1 MKQQKNDA
9 SRIIPLESL
18 SFFGEGTP
26 VGNDPGR
33 MAQRRLSQ
41 TLAYLC
47 RAGEKTAAELAEEMR
62 IPIFYIEEEL
72 EQLCRG
78 ANGQYGLLRRT
89 GNGKYIANI
98 IISNRD
104 EYEAV
109 NALYRKYAP
118 SFCRRLADSI
128 VAGQGELDAFMRRH
142 LPKNAAPRLL
152 LWALIPDIVGNFM
165 GQVGAG
171 LAESFPD
178 VTPSDRT
185 FTAMA
190 VANMPDQN
198 AFYDCDSIIG
208 HQIWGYSDIMVRN
221 LYGNRL
227 QAHFRCGHNLAA
239 DPLLRLT
246 IRCAEGL
253 PFSALCSEDRAIA
266 ERAIHQGY
274 LRERDGIL
282 EPAILIL
289 ADGISVYIEFQSL
302 LGALEEDTRELAR
315 RLAGELGEW
324 MRGHIPVHL
333 LSDYPYYNSCIASQH
348 FFYDVVEE
356 CIHRGILEA
365 PHSSLGPEGVLMVLC
380 T

>member
-1 MKQQKNDA
+1 
-9 SRIIPLESL
+9 
-18 SFFGEGTP
+18 
-26 VGNDPGR
+26 
-33 MAQRRLSQ
+33 
-41 TLAYLC
+41 
-47 RAGEKTAAELAEEMR
+47 
-62 IPIFYIEEEL
+62 
-72 EQLCRG
+72 
-78 ANGQYGLLRRT
+78 
-89 GNGKYIANI
+89 
-98 IISNRD
+98 D

-118 SFCRRLADSI
+118 AFCRQLADS
-128 VAGQGELDAFMRRH
+128 VAAGREELDAFMRRNF
-142 LPKNAAPRLL
+142 PKNADLQLL

-165 GQVGAG
+165 GKVGDG

-178 VTPSDRT
+178 VTPSDRP

-198 AFYDCDSIIG
+198 AFYDCDSIVG

-239 DPLLRLT
+239 DPLLRFT

-253 PFSALCSEDRAIA
+253 PFSALCCEDRTIA

-302 LGALEEDTRELAR
+302 PGALEEDTRELAR
-315 RLAGELGEW
+315 HLAGELGEW
-324 MRGHIPVHL
+324 MREHIPVHL
-333 LSDYPYYNSCIASQH
+333 LSDYPYYNSCIASHH
-348 FFYDVVEE
+348 FFYDVVED

-365 PHSSLGPEGVLMVLC
+365 PHSPLGPEGVLMVLC